1 MHERTSERIQGAAGV
16 RLPSRAVHAA
26 QASALMAP
34 LDPPSGP
41 ADAREKLPQSDAP
54 ATSRSSPAAPS
65 AAGRGGA
72 GSGGVTRRSTPLAFA
87 LGGALAL
94 ALALLGL
101 CFWQAR
107 SRRKHPAW

>member
-1 MHERTSERIQGAAGV
+1 V
-16 RLPSRAVHAA
+16 RLPSAVHAA
-26 QASALMAP
+26 EASALMALP
-34 LDPPSGP
+34 DQPDGP
-41 ADAREKLPQSDAP
+41 AEAREKLPQSDAP
-54 ATSRSSPAAPS
+54 ATSRGSPAASS
-65 AAGRGGA
+65 AAGRSGA

-107 SRRKHPAW
+107 SWSAQPLW